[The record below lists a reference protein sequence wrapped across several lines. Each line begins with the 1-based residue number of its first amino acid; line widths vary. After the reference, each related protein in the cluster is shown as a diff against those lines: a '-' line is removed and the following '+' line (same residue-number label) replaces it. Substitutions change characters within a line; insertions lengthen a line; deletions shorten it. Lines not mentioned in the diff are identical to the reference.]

1 MQEISEII
9 FNKYTE
15 LINKSVLTKIYFID
29 IMQLSNKN
37 KERGGKSAEKNLH
50 KKKLRRQLVLIPR
63 RSCSMNFCSVQDK
76 SRWTRL
82 SER

>member
-37 KERGGKSAEKNLH
+37 KERGGKSAEK
-50 KKKLRRQLVLIPR
+50 KFTQKKLRRQLVLIPR

-76 SRWTRL
+76 FRWTRL